1 MAKLNVLIKVWRKS
15 HLSCFQCDSIYL
27 SIIKLRVHKN
37 SQTWI
42 SRSWFSYSS
51 SFRMFHKK
59 EAGEHNKRE
68 FLPEMLVSSC
78 SCPEAHILMRI
89 YAIIPASC
97 VSPLPEK
104 ELEWLLSAH
113 SYRYMYVLYIR
124 IEWVAMCKA
133 TTGTRL
139 YRRLMTM
146 RIAISGSRLHY
157 PVSGILFREWCSQ
170 RSQHRYIDLSSRPV
184 DWPALDQCTSGK
196 FSNASYA
203 SSSA

>member
-15 HLSCFQCDSIYL
+15 YLSCFQCNNIYL
-27 SIIKLRVHKN
+27 STVKLRIHKD
-37 SQTWI
+37 SHTWF

-51 SFRMFHKK
+51 SFRMFHRK
-59 EAGEHNKRE
+59 EAGGLNKRE

-89 YAIIPASC
+89 YAIVPASC

-104 ELEWLLSAH
+104 ELEWYSH
-113 SYRYMYVLYIR
+113 PHFYRVMYVLNIR

-133 TTGTRL
+133 TTGTRS

-157 PVSGILFREWCSQ
+157 PASGILFQKVMFAKITVSIQ
-170 RSQHRYIDLSSRPV
+170 RSIE
-184 DWPALDQCTSGK
+184 
-196 FSNASYA
+196 
-203 SSSA
+203 